1 MNEPKIY
8 GPHDESAVA
17 ALREWVE
24 MTLAGK
30 VYIDFQQE
38 MFFLRRKEIFSRMS
52 WIGVKA
58 LGAKGMTFSYKNDHV
73 SWRLPCLRC
82 KGEGEVSFKGAI
94 ENQYTS
100 AGNKDC
106 FFCGRNGF
114 HVLPSPD
121 RVCAAILV
129 MAMQTMNERQDVTRP
144 QRESL
149 HAFLRIQM
157 EYAEEVFGDE
167 FSHDR
172 CWETRILD
180 FCFHLFYACYEDF
193 DSSSIREE
201 YLKVWELAEAA
212 YGRFLENDRKVKE
225 FFSELDECFPI
236 ADSE

>member
-1 MNEPKIY
+1 MTEPKIY
-8 GPHDESAVA
+8 GPHDESNVA

-24 MTLAGK
+24 FVLAGK
-30 VYIDFQQE
+30 VYTDFQQE
-38 MFFLRRKEIFSRMS
+38 MFFSHKGEVFSRTP

-58 LGAKGMTFSYKNDHV
+58 LGAKGMTFSHKNDGV
-73 SWRLPCLRC
+73 SWRLPCIRC
-82 KGEGEVSFKGAI
+82 GGTGEASFNGAI
-94 ENQYTS
+94 GNQYTS
-100 AGNKDC
+100 KHKNDC
-106 FFCGRNGF
+106 FLCGRNGF

-129 MAMQTMNERQDVTRP
+129 MAMQTMNERRDLSQP
-144 QRESL
+144 QHESL

-167 FSHDR
+167 FPYDR

-193 DSSSIREE
+193 DSSSIREQ
-201 YLKVWELAEAA
+201 YLNIWELAEAA

-225 FFSELDECFPI
+225 FFSELDECFST